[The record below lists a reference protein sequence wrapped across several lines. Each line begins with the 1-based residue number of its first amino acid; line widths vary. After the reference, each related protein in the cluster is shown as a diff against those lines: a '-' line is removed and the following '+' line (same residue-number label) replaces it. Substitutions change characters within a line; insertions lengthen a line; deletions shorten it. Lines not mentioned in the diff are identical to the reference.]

1 MNAGKDPLET
11 RLGESRVGDSPVGD
25 SPVEGAP
32 LGGSPVTSRPIEAD
46 GARSMTI
53 EEVAITA
60 EAVMTEIE
68 MAVIGKREQLHLIL
82 MAFLANGHVLI
93 DDVPGVAKTLIAR
106 SFAQV
111 FGMSFARLQMTPD
124 VLPSDITGS
133 QVLDASRN
141 LVFRPGPVFANLLL
155 ADEVNRA
162 TPKAQ
167 AALLEAME
175 ERQVSA
181 DGVTHQLDRPFLV
194 IATQNPVEFE
204 GTYPLPEAQLDRF
217 LLRLKIGY
225 PSADDEW
232 LMVERRLQRGRD
244 ESNLRVVVSKA
255 QLLQAQRGI
264 ERVHVSEAVGRYAV
278 GCVRATRAL
287 PNVTVGSSPRGTL
300 AIVKLAR
307 ARAAMDGR
315 GFVLPDDV
323 KAVAPSALAHRV
335 MLAPE
340 MWVRGIDASSV
351 IQSAMSSV
359 PVPSAADAIG
369 STV

>member
-1 MNAGKDPLET
+1 MNDET
-11 RLGESRVGDSPVGD
+11 
-25 SPVEGAP
+25 
-32 LGGSPVTSRPIEAD
+32 TSTTAAAQPEDRGMA
-46 GARSMTI
+46 I
-53 EEVAITA
+53 EEVASSSADVLA
-60 EAVMTEIE
+60 ELEKV
-68 MAVIGKREQLHLIL
+68 VIGKREQLAVML
-82 MAFLANGHVLI
+82 MAFLADGHVLV

-111 FGMSFARLQMTPD
+111 FGMSFARIQMTPD

-181 DGVTHQLDRPFLV
+181 DGTTHRLDRPFLV

-217 LLRLKIGY
+217 LLRMKIGY
-225 PSADDEW
+225 PGADDEW
-232 LMVERRLQRGRD
+232 TMVVRRLERGRD
-244 ESNLRVVVSKA
+244 EATLATIITK
-255 QLLQAQRGI
+255 QKFLQAQRGI
-264 ERVHVSEAVGRYAV
+264 ERVHVSEPVGRYAV
-278 GCVRATRAL
+278 AVVRSTRSL
-287 PNVTVGSSPRGTL
+287 PNVTVGASPRGTL

-315 GFVLPDDV
+315 AFVLPDDV
-323 KAVAPSALAHRV
+323 KAVAPSALAHRI

-340 MWVRGIDASSV
+340 LWVRGVDPLTV
-351 IQSAMSSV
+351 IQTAISSV
-359 PVPSAADAIG
+359 PVPTAGDAVG
-369 STV
+369 ATA

>member
-1 MNAGKDPLET
+1 MSNPESAVPPTMPTPTLPTPTLPQVTVPAMSISDIAATSVDVITELEK
-11 RLGESRVGDSPVGD
+11 V
-25 SPVEGAP
+25 
-32 LGGSPVTSRPIEAD
+32 
-46 GARSMTI
+46 
-53 EEVAITA
+53 
-60 EAVMTEIE
+60 
-68 MAVIGKREQLHLIL
+68 VIGKREQLQMVL
-82 MAFLANGHVLI
+82 MAFLANGHVLV

-106 SFAQV
+106 SFSQV
-111 FGMSFARLQMTPD
+111 FGMTFARLQMTPD

-133 QVLDASRN
+133 QVLDASRQ

-217 LLRLKIGY
+217 LLRMKVGY

-232 LMVERRLQRGRD
+232 IMVQRRLERGSD
-244 ESNLRVVVSKA
+244 EANLRSIVSKDE
-255 QLLQAQRGI
+255 LRSAQRGV
-264 ERVHVSEAVGRYAV
+264 ENVHVSEPVGRYAV
-278 GCVRATRAL
+278 AIVRSTRSL
-287 PNVTVGSSPRGTL
+287 PNVSVGSSPRGTL

-307 ARAAMDGR
+307 ARAAMDAR
-315 GFVLPDDV
+315 EFVLPDDV
-323 KAVAPSALAHRV
+323 KAVAPFALSHRI

-340 MWVRGIDASSV
+340 MWVRGVDPTSV
-351 IQSAMSSV
+351 VHAALATV
-359 PVPSAADAIG
+359 PVPAAADAIRP
-369 STV
+369 TV

>member
-1 MNAGKDPLET
+1 MNTKDSVARHDAGKH
-11 RLGESRVGDSPVGD
+11 
-25 SPVEGAP
+25 
-32 LGGSPVTSRPIEAD
+32 EA
-46 GARSMTI
+46 AMSIT
-53 EEVAITA
+53 EVASA
-60 EAVMTEIE
+60 ANAVVSE
-68 MAVIGKREQLHLIL
+68 MEKVVIGKRDQLRMIL
-82 MAFLANGHVLI
+82 MALLANGHVLV

-106 SFAQV
+106 SFSQV
-111 FGMSFARLQMTPD
+111 FGMSFARLQLTPD

-217 LLRLKIGY
+217 LLRMKIGY

-232 LMVERRLQRGRD
+232 TMVERRLERGRD
-244 ESNLRVVVSKA
+244 ESKLQTIVSKEA
-255 QLLQAQRGI
+255 LLSAQRGV
-264 ERVHVSEAVGRYAV
+264 EQVHVSEPVGKYAV
-278 GCVRATRAL
+278 AIVRATRSL
-287 PNVTVGSSPRGTL
+287 PNVSVGSSPRGTL

-307 ARAAMDGR
+307 ARAAMDAR
-315 GFVLPDDV
+315 DFVLPDDV
-323 KAVAPSALAHRV
+323 KAVAPVALSHRI

-340 MWVRGIDASSV
+340 MWVRGVDPTSV
-351 IQSAMSSV
+351 VQTALTSV
-359 PVPSAADAIG
+359 PVPAAADAIHPAP
-369 STV
+369 

>member
-1 MNAGKDPLET
+1 MNANI
-11 RLGESRVGDSPVGD
+11 LGESHFATESSDPMTSNSAMVDSDMSDP
-25 SPVEGAP
+25 
-32 LGGSPVTSRPIEAD
+32 
-46 GARSMTI
+46 MTI
-53 EEVAITA
+53 AEVAATA
-60 EAVMTEIE
+60 EAVITEME
-68 MAVIGKREQLHLIL
+68 KVVIGKGEQLQIIL

-106 SFAQV
+106 SFSQV

-133 QVLDASRN
+133 QVLDAARN

-175 ERQVSA
+175 ERQVSV

-217 LLRLKIGY
+217 LLRMKIGY

-232 LMVERRLQRGRD
+232 TMVERRLARGQD
-244 ESNLRVVVSKA
+244 ESNLQTVVSKA
-255 QLLQAQRGI
+255 GLLLAQRGI
-264 ERVHVSEAVGRYAV
+264 EGVHVSEAVGKYAV
-278 GCVRATRAL
+278 ACVRSTRSL

-315 GFVLPDDV
+315 SFVLPDDV
-323 KAVAPSALAHRV
+323 KAVASSALAHRV

-340 MWVRGIDASSV
+340 MWVRGIDPSSV
-351 IQSAMSSV
+351 VASALATV

-369 STV
+369 PSV

>member
-1 MNAGKDPLET
+1 MTPNLNTET
-11 RLGESRVGDSPVGD
+11 MSI
-25 SPVEGAP
+25 A
-32 LGGSPVTSRPIEAD
+32 
-46 GARSMTI
+46 
-53 EEVAITA
+53 EVASTA
-60 EAVMTEIE
+60 SAVVSE
-68 MAVIGKREQLHLIL
+68 MEKVVIGKREQLQMIL
-82 MAFLANGHVLI
+82 MALLANGHVLV

-106 SFAQV
+106 SFSQV

-217 LLRLKIGY
+217 LLRMRIGY

-232 LMVERRLQRGRD
+232 TMVERRLERGRD
-244 ESNLRVVVSKA
+244 ESTLESIVSKEA
-255 QLLQAQRGI
+255 LLSAQRGV
-264 ERVHVSEAVGRYAV
+264 ERVHVSEPVGKYAV
-278 GCVRATRAL
+278 AIVRSTRSL
-287 PNVTVGSSPRGTL
+287 PNVSVGSSPRGTL

-307 ARAAMDGR
+307 ARAAMDAR
-315 GFVLPDDV
+315 DFVLPDDV
-323 KAVAPSALAHRV
+323 KAVAPLALSHRI

-340 MWVRGIDASSV
+340 MWVRGVDPTSV
-351 IQSAMSSV
+351 VQNALASV
-359 PVPSAADAIG
+359 PVPAAADAIQR
-369 STV
+369 S